1 MLENIEIDQ
10 KMKTQL
16 KIIAAI
22 HNTTMK
28 QLVLP
33 QINKII
39 EEDQPI
45 DKIPSTQ
52 DRESFIINIDDT
64 LDAKIRQHAYEHEVK
79 IKDVWV
85 QAINQIIKEKGE
97 SQYDEKII

>member
-33 QINKII
+33 KINQIIQ
-39 EEDQPI
+39 EDQPI
-45 DKIPSTQ
+45 QKFSSNQ
-52 DRESFIINIDDT
+52 ERESFIINIDDT
-64 LDAKIRQHAYEHEVK
+64 LDAQIRQHAYEHEVK
-79 IKDVWV
+79 IKDVWIE
-85 QAINQIIKEKGE
+85 AINQIIKEKGE
-97 SQYDEKII
+97 SKYDEKII